1 MPEKTIQ
8 CTPENARQFQQIVK
22 AWPELHRLVTDL
34 QSKDLFP
41 GLRGMQITVS
51 GSAEYIAKGLD
62 AAMPENGS

>member
-22 AWPELHRLVTDL
+22 GWPELHRLVIDL
-34 QSKDLFP
+34 QSQGLFP
-41 GLRGMQITVS
+41 GLRAMEITVT
-51 GSAEYIAKGLD
+51 GSPEYVAKGLD